1 METIP
6 NPENREETIHRFI
19 ENFAEREGMNSGD
32 IFSDII
38 TFAELY
44 ETDKD
49 TRIYFEEIAEAIGV
63 SFEEIIEYAMKQL
76 QDHLSD

>member
-6 NPENREETIHRFI
+6 NPENREHIIDGLI
-19 ENFAEREGMNSGD
+19 ENFADREGMNSND
-32 IFSDII
+32 IFSDLI

-49 TRIYFEEIAEAIGV
+49 ARIYFEEIAEALGI